1 MNVRQDGDRLVDAY
15 LKYLTKAAEPL
26 PESRRT
32 DLLADV
38 TSHIAEARAAGATSE
53 DDVRRMLQQLG
64 DPDELV
70 AASTDGLVLVDR
82 YLPKFRGR
90 DVLALALLALG
101 AYVVIVGWVVG
112 AVLLWKSDRWTR
124 GEKWLGTLVWPFGF
138 GFVQFVVTLQTG
150 DFTLPSWLG
159 IPVAVLVGIAPFVVL
174 GLLIKNA
181 GPGRSAQAS

>member
-1 MNVRQDGDRLVDAY
+1 MKTQPDGDQLVDAY
-15 LKYLTKAAEPL
+15 LQYLTKAAEPL
-26 PESRRT
+26 PEVRRT

-38 TSHIAEARAAGATSE
+38 TSHIAEARAAGANSP

-82 YLPKFRGR
+82 YQNKFRGR
-90 DVLALALLALG
+90 EVIALALLLLG
-101 AYVVIVGWVVG
+101 AYVALIGWVVG
-112 AVLLWKSDRWTR
+112 VVLLWTSDRWTR
-124 GEKWLGTLVWPFGF
+124 REKWLGSLIWPCGLV
-138 GFVQFVVTLQTG
+138 FVQFFATVDLG
-150 DFTLPSWLG
+150 FTLPAWLG
-159 IPVAVLVGIAPFVVL
+159 IPLVVLAGIAPFVVL

>member
-1 MNVRQDGDRLVDAY
+1 MNAQQSGDRLVDAY

-32 DLLADV
+32 ELVADV

-53 DDVRRMLQQLG
+53 DDVRRMLQRLG

-82 YLPKFRGR
+82 YRPKFRGR
-90 DVLALALLALG
+90 EVMALVLLVLG
-101 AYVVIVGWVVG
+101 AFVALIGWGVG
-112 AVLLWKSDRWTR
+112 VLLLWTSDRWTR
-124 GEKWLGTLVWPFGF
+124 AEKWTGTFVWPFGIVF
-138 GFVQFVVTLQTG
+138 PYFLATLQTG
-150 DFTLPSWLG
+150 FTLPVWLG
-159 IPVAVLVGIAPFVVL
+159 IPLLVLAVLAQLTVL

-181 GPGRSAQAS
+181 GPGRSRQAS